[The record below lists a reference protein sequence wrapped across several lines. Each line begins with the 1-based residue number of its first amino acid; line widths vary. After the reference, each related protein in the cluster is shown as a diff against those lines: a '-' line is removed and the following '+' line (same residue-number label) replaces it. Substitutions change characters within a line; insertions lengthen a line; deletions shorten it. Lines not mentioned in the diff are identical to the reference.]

1 MRKWNFTPGKL
12 LVVLLMLVTVF
23 GNIYAKYATTQT
35 VNGALKVTANLGT
48 IAMDTGA
55 ITEKIIPGVD
65 IEVKHE
71 VKITEKSSIPA
82 YVYLVAETNAGEAS
96 KLSFVPSNA
105 WMKIQSTV
113 SNGKTT
119 TVYVY
124 ANGTTPVSVDHDVT
138 IPVEGVLQ
146 VSQHVNV
153 SDLSEVEL
161 NFSAKMY
168 QTAAGNDAM
177 EIYTNCNTQS

>member
-12 LVVLLMLVTVF
+12 LVVLLLLVTVF

-96 KLSFVPSNA
+96 KLSFVPSNK
-105 WMKIQSTV
+105 W
-113 SNGKTT
+113 
-119 TVYVY
+119 
-124 ANGTTPVSVDHDVT
+124 
-138 IPVEGVLQ
+138 
-146 VSQHVNV
+146 
-153 SDLSEVEL
+153 
-161 NFSAKMY
+161 
-168 QTAAGNDAM
+168 M
-177 EIYTNCNTQS
+177 EIQRTSVAGKQRRFTSTRTVRLPFAWTMTSRSLSKAFSRSVSTLTSRI